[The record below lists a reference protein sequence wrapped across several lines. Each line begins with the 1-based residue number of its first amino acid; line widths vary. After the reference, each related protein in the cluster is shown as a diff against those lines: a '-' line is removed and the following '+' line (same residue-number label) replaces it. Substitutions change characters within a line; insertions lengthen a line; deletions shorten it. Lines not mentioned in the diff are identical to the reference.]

1 MRSTL
6 RRGCGFYSST
16 RLRRGPWHELTAA
29 TQTVG
34 MVGIAVLILL
44 IGLVLLLLGVF
55 VKAVGFLLWLGVVL
69 IVIAIIA
76 ALIRFIRRQV

>member
-1 MRSTL
+1 M
-6 RRGCGFYSST
+6 
-16 RLRRGPWHELTAA
+16 
-29 TQTVG
+29 
-34 MVGIAVLILL
+34 
-44 IGLVLLLLGVF
+44 LLLLGVF